1 MPARCLRRLGY
12 GKTCS
17 SSSAAALPIG
27 LRPSLKGRGHGS
39 SVVAARRRRRSRL
52 PHLDQL
58 HGRRP
63 ASCTALA
70 STPSSLYSV
79 SPAFASCSMGKSLQS
94 EEARPRALSV
104 ARLMRRTPSRCYDM
118 REIQWG
124 PPVTGKPLVLL
135 RLIAESRL
143 KRAVFTLVANPQNR
157 FSDVRGRLRLRRGG
171 RPRAL
176 FARPLRSVAGL
187 RHNLRPRLCRSA
199 AEAQPVG
206 GAQVSRGLGT
216 TPRRA
221 AARSGRPPDRQIV
234 ADGAGPPRRRSRKA
248 PPPTTHP

>member
-1 MPARCLRRLGY
+1 MVA
-12 GKTCS
+12 
-17 SSSAAALPIG
+17 
-27 LRPSLKGRGHGS
+27 
-39 SVVAARRRRRSRL
+39 AARRRRQSRL

-63 ASCTALA
+63 ARCTALA
-70 STPSSLYSV
+70 STPSSLYSLDSV
-79 SPAFASCSMGKSLQS
+79 SPAFASCCSMGKSLQS

-157 FSDVRGRLRLRRGG
+157 FSDVRGRLRLRKGG
-171 RPRAL
+171 RGRARCSL
-176 FARPLRSVAGL
+176 ARRVLLLACATNL
-187 RHNLRPRLCRSA
+187 RHLLVPAFAAQLLKLRLSEEP
-199 AEAQPVG
+199 
-206 GAQVSRGLGT
+206 
-216 TPRRA
+216 
-221 AARSGRPPDRQIV
+221 
-234 ADGAGPPRRRSRKA
+234 K
-248 PPPTTHP
+248 